1 VLDDEGRLLAVHDEA
16 LDDAGG
22 DDALLAVEVG
32 GWFVDEV
39 DVSGDAKG
47 EDNCHALEFAAGE
60 ILDFLVDEI
69 VELEGLVHVG
79 LELRVQE
86 RALDSFEEEL
96 ADCAGEFWGDLLG
109 FHGDIKGGNALGAVG
124 LFDAGEHFAEGGFS
138 GAVLAH
144 HDDNFGVSEGSGVD
158 AEMEATEGLLHGGIL
173 KGTIL
178 VWLVIVTR
186 LGNSEGQA
194 LLSETQVFGWDVA
207 VKEYID
213 TFTD

>member
-1 VLDDEGRLLAVHDEA
+1 MLDNEGRLLAVHDEA

-47 EDNCHALEFAAGE
+47 EDNGHALEFAAGE

-69 VELEGLVHVG
+69 VELEGLVDVG
-79 LELRVQE
+79 LKLRVQE

-96 ADCAGEFWGDLLG
+96 ADCACEFRGDLLR
-109 FHGDIKGGNALGAVG
+109 FHGYVEGWNTLSAVG
-124 LFDAGEHFAEGGFS
+124 LFNAGEHFAEGGFS

-144 HDDNFGVSEGSGVD
+144 HDDDFGVGERSGVD

-178 VWLVIVTR
+178 VWLVVVTC

-194 LLSETQVFGWDVA
+194 LLSEAQVLGWDVA
-207 VKEYID
+207 VEKNVD